1 MNLHQKMNL
10 KSALLHGLPF
20 AQKHNMLHAAPV
32 VGHFLRGPPAAPRGV
47 LIAHAVAA
55 APPSQ
60 AQPASRRRE
69 RGRAPQNLPS
79 RSRSSIT
86 SAELVEASKG
96 AGALSSRFPRI
107 GIGTTRS
114 DGRRRRAA
122 ASTARSCTLS
132 LRHHDQTIPER
143 SRPLPSLFPTRKPRT
158 RARSSLAERPNTSR
172 RRSRRGRRH
181 VQLRAWRAAGRLL
194 SLLAHG
200 CETAVRAH
208 SQGARSALV
217 MNWRATDV
225 GVALP
230 NT

>member
-1 MNLHQKMNL
+1 MTCSKRQHSCWALHCRA
-10 KSALLHGLPF
+10 SGRS
-20 AQKHNMLHAAPV
+20 
-32 VGHFLRGPPAAPRGV
+32 RGTARARRSRTDLTRRG
-47 LIAHAVAA
+47 
-55 APPSQ
+55 
-60 AQPASRRRE
+60 E

-86 SAELVEASKG
+86 STELAEAGKG
-96 AGALSSRFPRI
+96 AGALSLRCPRS

-132 LRHHDQTIPER
+132 LRHHKQTDPER

-158 RARSSLAERPNTSR
+158 RARSSLAERPHTWR

-181 VQLRAWRAAGRLL
+181 VQLRAGRAAGRLL
-194 SLLAHG
+194 GLLAHG

-217 MNWRATDV
+217 LTWRATEV